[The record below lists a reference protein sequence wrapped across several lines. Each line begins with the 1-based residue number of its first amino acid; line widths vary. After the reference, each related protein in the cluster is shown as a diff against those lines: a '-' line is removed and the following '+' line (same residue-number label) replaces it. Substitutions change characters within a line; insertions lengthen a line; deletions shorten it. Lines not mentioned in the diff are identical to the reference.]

1 MSVNGDNFV
10 REEYNTQL
18 LEEIRNLLILL
29 AAMFEAVH
37 ETGLENDGG
46 EGIDHGI

>member
-18 LEEIRNLLILL
+18 LEEIRDLLRLL

-46 EGIDHGI
+46 EDVDHGI

>member
-1 MSVNGDNFV
+1 MSYEGDNFN

-18 LEEIRNLLILL
+18 LEEIRNLLRLM
-29 AAMFEAVH
+29 AAMFEVVH

-46 EGIDHGI
+46 EDIDHGI

>member
-1 MSVNGDNFV
+1 MSVNGDNFD

-18 LEEIRNLLILL
+18 LEEMRDLLRLL

-46 EGIDHGI
+46 EDIDHGI

>member
-1 MSVNGDNFV
+1 MSVNGDNFD

-18 LEEIRNLLILL
+18 LEEMRDLLRLL
-29 AAMFEAVH
+29 AAMFEVVH

-46 EGIDHGI
+46 EDIDHGI

>member
-18 LEEIRNLLILL
+18 LEEIRDLLRLL

-46 EGIDHGI
+46 EDIDHGI